1 MNIKIKGMVSKM
13 TTTGPAKDDIE
24 FRDDEAPR
32 QEKVLIRQKC
42 LLDAAV
48 HRVFKDNGDEEK
60 VNLGKPLH
68 QIIRRFDDSVAQ
80 QENSSIKI
88 GAFLLETIPPRP
100 PRYSSGLR

>member
-1 MNIKIKGMVSKM
+1 M

-24 FRDDEAPR
+24 FRDDEAPTPR